1 MPGSRRDPV
10 KQDQREYESS
20 ASPVKWDLRCLK
32 AGTYEVPLQVR
43 RVMKGRGEYIMSW
56 IYLLE
61 FVLRNNTVIPSLLW

>member
-32 AGTYEVPLQVR
+32 AGTYEVPLQVKR
-43 RVMKGRGEYIMSW
+43 LMKGRGEYIMSW
-56 IYLLE
+56 I
-61 FVLRNNTVIPSLLW
+61 